1 MDREAFLEKHPK
13 LVHLAHADSWAS
25 IERHG
30 LLSTEEI
37 VRRWKVPS
45 DDHDAILRQR
55 RTTSRLLLHPELGQ
69 AVVRD
74 QLPINEAGLRTA
86 LVDSGMTVAQWLQ
99 LLNSMVFFFPSA
111 EAAAKLRAAYASD
124 PAVLIT
130 INTRSLLHEHES
142 RLRLATFNTG
152 YTLRRP
158 KPRGPDSFMPLR
170 RYERAQGAVQEVTVL
185 SGVPDLAQH
194 LVDVQH
200 LPPTVEA

>member
-1 MDREAFLEKHPK
+1 MDREAFLEKHRR
-13 LVHLAHADSWAS
+13 LVHLAHADSWPS

-37 VRRWKVPS
+37 VRCWDVPAS
-45 DDHDAILRQR
+45 QHDAILRR
-55 RTTSRLLLHPELGQ
+55 RRIRSFTLEHPELGR

-74 QLPINEAGLRTA
+74 QLPLNEAGLRTA
-86 LVDSGMTVAQWLQ
+86 LAGSGMSVGEWLE
-99 LLNSMVFFFPSA
+99 LLNSMVFFFPSV
-111 EAAAKLRAAYASD
+111 EAAATLRAAYARE

-130 INTRSLLHEHES
+130 VNARTLLREHES

-170 RYERAQGAVQEVTVL
+170 RYERTQGAVREVTVL
-185 SGVPDLAQH
+185 SGVPDLSSH
-194 LVDVQH
+194 LIEVEH
-200 LPPTVEA
+200 LPAQR